1 VQGVNGTLTFYWVSL
16 DEPHD
21 DGSGDG
27 PYIEAEIDA
36 AFLEAVD

>member
-1 VQGVNGTLTFYWVSL
+1 VRGTLTFYWVRF
-16 DEPHD
+16 DEAHD

-36 AFLEAVD
+36 SFLEPVD